1 MADTIDKPKRKPV
14 STRRK
19 ITPRKKPI
27 SKPSI
32 LSLDNLG
39 NGKDSEKPQDK
50 VVSRIEADDEEN
62 NQFADLYSKS
72 PEELM
77 QLASKLDVSPTK
89 FSNRIDL
96 IISLMSVIAEESGV
110 LIGAGVL
117 DVLHDGF
124 GFLRNPEGGDKS
136 EDIYVSQTQIRRFDL
151 RKGDFVAGQVRPP
164 KDNEKYYGLI
174 RVEMVNGGGP
184 DSSKNRG
191 RFEKFTSIYPNERL
205 NLETGVKQCQ
215 QK

>member
-1 MADTIDKPKRKPV
+1 MAGTIDKPTKKPTTRTRKV
-14 STRRK
+14 V
-19 ITPRKKPI
+19 PRKKPV

-32 LSLDNLG
+32 LNLDKLDKGENSV
-39 NGKDSEKPQDK
+39 NSRNKEDSKYVVEK
-50 VVSRIEADDEEN
+50 EEN
-62 NQFADLYSKS
+62 QFSSLFTKS

-77 QLASKLDVSPTK
+77 KMATESGVDATK
-89 FSNRIDL
+89 FSRRIDL
-96 IISLMSVIAEESGV
+96 LISLMSVLAEQSDV

-124 GFLRNPEGGDKS
+124 GFLRNPEGSDKK
-136 EDIYVSQTQIRRFDL
+136 EDIYVSQTQIRRFSL

-191 RFEKFTSIYPNERL
+191 RF
-205 NLETGVKQCQ
+205 
-215 QK
+215 